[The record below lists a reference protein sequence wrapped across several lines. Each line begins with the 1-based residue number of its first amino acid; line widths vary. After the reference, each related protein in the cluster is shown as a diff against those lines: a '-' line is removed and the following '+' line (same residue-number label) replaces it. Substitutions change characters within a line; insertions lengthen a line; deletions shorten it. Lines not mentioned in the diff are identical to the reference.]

1 MSITRSRSVWQPLP
15 ESAGGDE
22 VLRVEAAAE
31 ICEGHRE
38 PGARRVHEAAVAG
51 VDADVIDAARADMEE
66 DQISRRELRERY
78 GLRGALLS
86 GGGARNGEPDVLVYV
101 EREPAA
107 IEAALI
113 GAAELI
119 AGTDERSRNAGDHRA
134 GVGGRCG
141 RRRRWRRRGWRS
153 RGRHGHRRTTGQQ
166 QRAEQPGYGAHAR

>member
-1 MSITRSRSVWQPLP
+1 MSITRSRRVWQPLP
-15 ESAGGDE
+15 ESASGDE

-31 ICEGHRE
+31 ICKGHRE
-38 PGARRVHEAAVAG
+38 PRARRVDEATIAG
-51 VDADVIDAARADMEE
+51 VDAYVIDAARADVEE

-78 GLRGALLS
+78 GLRGVLLS
-86 GGGARNGEPDVLVYV
+86 GGGARDGEPDALVYV

-107 IEAALI
+107 IEATLI

-119 AGTDERSRNAGDHRA
+119 AGTDERSRDAGDHRA

-141 RRRRWRRRGWRS
+141 RRRRRRRGWRS

-166 QRAEQPGYGAHAR
+166 QRAEQPGYSAHAQ